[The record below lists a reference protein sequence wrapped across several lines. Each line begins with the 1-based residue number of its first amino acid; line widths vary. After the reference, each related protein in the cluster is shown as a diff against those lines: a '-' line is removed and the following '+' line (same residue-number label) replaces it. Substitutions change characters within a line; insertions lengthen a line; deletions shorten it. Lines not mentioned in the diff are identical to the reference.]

1 MKIQELERRTGLERP
16 SIRFYEK
23 EGLLN
28 PKRLENGYREYTEDD
43 AQLLKRIKLLRRLG
57 MSVDRIRELQQGSAD
72 LATVISCQVSY
83 HSSQIDDHRRCRA
96 VCEAIRDDGAVFS
109 SLDADYYLRLLR
121 EIRIDDK
128 VLGRSDFQENL
139 PEEIHPWRRWFA
151 RWLDYLLWS
160 AVANFIWIVLL
171 RVRPLVGDFGEILFN
186 IAALALYVP
195 VEALLLSKFGTTP
208 GKYIMGIRLEYIQ
221 GGNLPYAEALYR
233 SLRVFT
239 GGVGL
244 GVPFVGQVLYIF
256 RYCQLT
262 GRSWRI
268 FARHDEVEGPQQM
281 PWDEETE
288 FSYTCWNLKRG
299 VAMGVLLAGF
309 VGLTL
314 WGVMDGIKPRYRGDE
329 LTVSQVAA
337 NYNATIRVFQQDG
350 AYYDRLQPDG
360 KKKPVSPNTVIFD
373 MNSSEGNNQ
382 VQFSYDVQ
390 DGCVRSIQVQHGW
403 DRIYW
408 LMPVSG
414 DAQMMAV
421 SILLAQDGCG
431 IRELMEFLKLYEQ
444 HLSMKQASFSY
455 RNILV
460 EWDIIS
466 EKEMEQG
473 IIMSRN
479 EENVTASLDFKI
491 TIR

>member
-1 MKIQELERRTGLERP
+1 MKIQELERITGLERP

-28 PKRLENGYREYTEDD
+28 PRRLENGYREYSEED
-43 AQLLKRIKLLRRLG
+43 AVLLKKIKLLRRLG
-57 MSVDRIRELQQGSAD
+57 MSVEKIRDLQQGSED
-72 LATVISCQVSY
+72 LATVIARQVSC

-96 VCEAIRDDGAVFS
+96 VCEAMRDDGVEFA
-109 SLDADYYLRLLR
+109 SLDAEHYLRLLR

-128 VLGRSDFQENL
+128 TLGRTDFQENL

-151 RWLDYLLWS
+151 RWLDYLLWG
-160 AVANFIWIVLL
+160 AVANFLWIVLL

-208 GKYIMGIRLEYIQ
+208 GKFLMGIRLEYIQ
-221 GGNLPYAEALYR
+221 GGKLPYAEALYR

-239 GGVGL
+239 GGEGL
-244 GVPFVGQVLYIF
+244 GIPIIGLVLYIF

-268 FARHDEVEGPQQM
+268 FARHDEVEGPKQM

-288 FSYTCWNLKRG
+288 FIYTSWNWKRG
-299 VAMGVLLAGF
+299 TGLAVFLALCLVLSTVSVVDGF
-309 VGLTL
+309 
-314 WGVMDGIKPRYRGDE
+314 KPRYRGDE

-337 NYNATIRVFQQDG
+337 NYNATVRIFRQDG
-350 AYYDRLQPDG
+350 AYYDQLQPDG
-360 KKKPVSPNTVIFD
+360 TKTPVSPNTVIFD

-382 VQFSYDVQ
+382 MQFSYDVQ
-390 DGCVRSIQVQHGW
+390 DGCVRSIQVKHSW
-403 DRIYW
+403 DRVHW

-431 IRELMEFLKLYEQ
+431 IRELTEFLK
-444 HLSMKQASFSY
+444 
-455 RNILV
+455 IV
-460 EWDIIS
+460 
-466 EKEMEQG
+466 
-473 IIMSRN
+473 
-479 EENVTASLDFKI
+479 
-491 TIR
+491 